1 MATGFMSL
9 HRALRLSDSIP
20 WLLGLAIAG
29 AAQATEVSLVGLYSG
44 KALVVIDGGR
54 PHSIAVGVKT
64 PEGVKLLALE
74 EGAAQIEI
82 DGRKQRLMVGQ
93 NSVSAGNDTREA
105 AIVSLTADSAGHFF
119 TVGTVNGAPVR
130 FLVDTGAT
138 LIAMGKTDAS
148 RANVDYQK
156 GQPSMAMTANGPTRV
171 WKVTLNSVRVGDV
184 MLNQVDAAVHEQDL
198 PIVLLGMSFLNRME
212 MKRDGQAMTLK
223 KRY

>member
-1 MATGFMSL
+1 M
-9 HRALRLSDSIP
+9 
-20 WLLGLAIAG
+20 
-29 AAQATEVSLVGLYSG
+29 
-44 KALVVIDGGR
+44 VIDGGR
-54 PHSIAVGVKT
+54 PHSIPIGVKT

-74 EGAAQIEI
+74 EGAAQFEI
-82 DGRKQRLMVGQ
+82 DGRKQRLTVGQ

-105 AIVSLTADSAGHFF
+105 AVVSLTADSAGHFF
-119 TVGTVNGAPVR
+119 TAGTVNGAPVR

-138 LIAMGKTDAS
+138 LIAMGKTDAN

-156 GQPSMAMTANGPTRV
+156 GQPAVSMTANGPTRI